1 MKTIYILFAIGLV
14 LAAAY
19 IYLVYSAPAER
30 FGTGGRLGS
39 ASTDT
44 NDHYMRSEKLNK
56 NMSVWLHRYQLN

>member
-19 IYLVYSAPAER
+19 IYLIYSAPAER